1 MQIQVAITGKQIKF
15 FQSSSK
21 LTNNKQCPSINAA
34 IQIYISLNYVGPITI
49 ILKKMIDRKIIKS
62 ALQF

>member
-49 ILKKMIDRKIIKS
+49 I
-62 ALQF
+62 